1 MAYKKTA
8 QKRKLF
14 SNLMLL
20 AFLLLVGATALLSN
34 ALKTPIKNN
43 NEFIEQSLVFNNKEL
58 ENITRLSL
66 KNISGEYIF
75 ERADT
80 LATSLWHMTSPR
92 ELAANSI
99 FVEKFFA
106 SLNIIKTKKLL
117 VDDQTNNS
125 NFSLDKPTAT
135 LTLSDNIN
143 PDLVLNFGI
152 MNTID
157 NSTYLKISGK
167 QGIYHVEAP
176 SISLENITL
185 NDLIEA
191 KIFDLE
197 LNTIMS
203 FNIYRKSLEDLQFSV
218 ENKNS
223 FWVTMEDKPLDPTK
237 LADMV
242 DGFSKIKSSHT
253 LDKLSEAQKKQ
264 LQPLIASPEYIVKIQ
279 KDLLKTN
286 SFIITKVIT
295 SLVDVT
301 LNEEP
306 HFLIEDEESGIVY
319 AVKTEFLNVFDLKN
333 DALKAIEITPQ

>member
-1 MAYKKTA
+1 MAYINTI

-14 SNLMLL
+14 SNFMLL
-20 AFLLLVGATALLSN
+20 AFLILVAATALLSN

-43 NEFIEQSLVFNNKEL
+43 NEFIEQALVFNNKEL
-58 ENITRLSL
+58 QNVTRLSL
-66 KNISGEYIF
+66 KNKSGEYIF

-80 LATSLWHMTSPR
+80 STTSLWHMTSPR
-92 ELAANSI
+92 KLAANSI
-99 FVEKFFA
+99 FVEKLFA

-117 VDDQTNNS
+117 IDDQTNNS

-135 LTLSDNIN
+135 LTLNDNAN
-143 PDLVLNFGI
+143 TNLVLNIGI

-197 LNTIMS
+197 LNKIMGFS
-203 FNIYRKSLEDLQFSV
+203 IYKKNIKDLQFSV

-223 FWVTMEDKPLDPTK
+223 LWVSMEDKPLDSVK
-237 LADMV
+237 LAYMID
-242 DGFSKIKSSHT
+242 DFSKIKSSHT
-253 LDKLSEAQKKQ
+253 LDKLSEAQNKQ
-264 LQPLIASPEYIVKIQ
+264 LQPLLVSPEYIVQIRR
-279 KDLLKTN
+279 DLLKTN
-286 SFIITKVIT
+286 SFVITKTIT

-306 HFLIEDEESGIVY
+306 HFLIKDEQSDIVY
-319 AVKTEFLNVFDLKN
+319 AVKTEFLNVFELKN
-333 DALKAIEITPQ
+333 EALKAIEIAPQ

>member
-1 MAYKKTA
+1 MAYIKTV

-14 SNLMLL
+14 SNFMLL

-43 NEFIEQSLVFNNKEL
+43 NEFIEQALVFNNKEL
-58 ENITRLSL
+58 ANVTRLSL
-66 KNISGEYIF
+66 KNKSGEYIF
-75 ERADT
+75 ERADIST
-80 LATSLWHMTSPR
+80 TSLWHMTSPR

-99 FVEKFFA
+99 FVEKLFA

-117 VDDQTNNS
+117 VDDQANNS

-135 LTLSDNIN
+135 LTLSDNAN
-143 PDLVLNFGI
+143 TNLVLNIGI

-197 LNTIMS
+197 LNTIMGFS
-203 FNIYRKSLEDLQFSV
+203 IYKKNLKDLQFSV

-223 FWVTMEDKPLDPTK
+223 FWVSMEDKPLDTVK
-237 LADMV
+237 LADMI
-242 DGFSKIKSSHT
+242 DDFSKIKSSHT
-253 LDKLSEAQKKQ
+253 LDKLSDAQKKQ
-264 LQPLIASPEYIVKIQ
+264 LQPLLTSPEYIVKIQ
-279 KDLLKTN
+279 RDLLKTN
-286 SFIITKVIT
+286 SFIITKTIT

-306 HFLIEDEESGIVY
+306 HFLIEDEESDIVY
-319 AVKTEFLNVFDLKN
+319 AVKTEFLNVFELKN
-333 DALKAIEITPQ
+333 DALKAIEIAPQ